1 MSPNRL
7 RESESK
13 IHVYLSFG
21 NSGMRENSGSYF
33 RDFSASAISSGR
45 QLVLGSG
52 HSPGFES
59 QLSHFSRGITLGN
72 LLLLSLSLNCP
83 ALLPGKSH

>member
-7 RESESK
+7 RESESE

-21 NSGMRENSGSYF
+21 DSGMRQNSGSYF

-45 QLVLGSG
+45 QSVLGSG

-72 LLLLSLSLNCP
+72 LLILSLSLNW
-83 ALLPGKSH
+83 ASLVAQ